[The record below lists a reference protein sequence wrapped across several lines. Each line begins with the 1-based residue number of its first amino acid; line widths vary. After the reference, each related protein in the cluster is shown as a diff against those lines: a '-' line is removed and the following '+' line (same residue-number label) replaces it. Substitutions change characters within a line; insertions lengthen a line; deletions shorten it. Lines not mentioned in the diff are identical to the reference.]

1 MIVSIKNRLIN
12 KDYIFIYQ
20 DAKYKWNTCI
30 NPEFIARHQMCRAI
44 PVEQLNK
51 YFKSIDS
58 LLLLLNRNDI
68 KRLNE
73 NRELF
78 YKNYIL

>member
-1 MIVSIKNRLIN
+1 MTVRVVNRIS
-12 KDYIFIYQ
+12 DREYIFIYQ
-20 DAKYKWNTCI
+20 NSIGKWNTCI
-30 NPEFIARHQMCRAI
+30 NPGFIARHQMCRAI
-44 PVEQLNK
+44 PVEKLNK

>member
-1 MIVSIKNRLIN
+1 MVVSIKNRLIN
-12 KDYIFIYQ
+12 KEYIFIYKNSTG
-20 DAKYKWNTCI
+20 AWNTCI

>member
-12 KDYIFIYQ
+12 KEYIFIY
-20 DAKYKWNTCI
+20 KNSTGVWNTCI

-78 YKNYIL
+78 YRNYIL

>member
-12 KDYIFIYQ
+12 KDYIFIYKNSTGVW
-20 DAKYKWNTCI
+20 DICI

-78 YKNYIL
+78 YRNYIW

>member
-1 MIVSIKNRLIN
+1 MVVSIKNRLIN
-12 KDYIFIYQ
+12 KEYIFIY
-20 DAKYKWNTCI
+20 KNSTVVWNTCI

>member
-1 MIVSIKNRLIN
+1 MIVSIKNKLIYR
-12 KDYIFIYQ
+12 DYIFIY
-20 DAKYKWNTCI
+20 KKSTGKWDICI
-30 NPEFIARHQMCRAI
+30 NPEFMARHQMCRAI

-51 YFKSIDS
+51 CFKSIDS

-68 KRLNE
+68 KKLNE

>member
-1 MIVSIKNRLIN
+1 MVVSIKNRLIN
-12 KDYIFIYQ
+12 KEYIFIYKNSTG
-20 DAKYKWNTCI
+20 AWNTCI
-30 NPEFIARHQMCRAI
+30 NTEFIARHQMCRAI

-51 YFKSIDS
+51 CFKSIDS

>member
-12 KDYIFIYQ
+12 KEYIFIYKNSTGVW
-20 DAKYKWNTCI
+20 DICI
-30 NPEFIARHQMCRAI
+30 NPEFISRHQMCRAI
-44 PVEQLNK
+44 PIAELNK
-51 YFKSIDS
+51 CFKSIDS

>member
-12 KDYIFIYQ
+12 KDYIFIYKNSTGAW
-20 DAKYKWNTCI
+20 DICI
-30 NPEFIARHQMCRAI
+30 NPEFMARHQMCRAI

-51 YFKSIDS
+51 CFKSIDS

>member
-1 MIVSIKNRLIN
+1 MIVSIKNKLIN
-12 KDYIFIYQ
+12 KDYIFIYKNSTG
-20 DAKYKWNTCI
+20 AWNTCI
-30 NPEFIARHQMCRAI
+30 NQEFIARHQMCRAI

-78 YKNYIL
+78 YRNYIW

>member
-20 DAKYKWNTCI
+20 DAKYKWDTCI
-30 NPEFIARHQMCRAI
+30 NPEFIARNTMCRAI
-44 PVEQLNK
+44 PVAELNK
-51 YFKSIDS
+51 CFKSIDS

>member
-1 MIVSIKNRLIN
+1 MVVSIKNRLIN
-12 KDYIFIYQ
+12 KEYIFISK
-20 DAKYKWNTCI
+20 DRSGRWNTCI

-51 YFKSIDS
+51 DFKSIDS
-58 LLLLLNRNDI
+58 LLLLLNRSDI
-68 KRLNE
+68 ERLNK